1 MTARWIL
8 PLLLITGCTG
18 IEERQAH
25 MQGQIDMVRSQ
36 ADAKTDQ
43 KAAEAMA
50 KAELYKA
57 LAEVAKA
64 NPEQASAVTVAL
76 AVQGLGGEQEADD
89 HRMIQLQ
96 PLQNESLE
104 YARVFAAPLLNTA
117 TAVATAYINADVAK
131 TQSDNAA
138 RVQINDAVQDSRI
151 VEAVA
156 GVGMA
161 AASQTG
167 ITVSGNYNQMSDSA
181 SISQDTF
188 STTTQTSTSTSTITE
203 TVSSSETSI
212 ADSYNTD
219 SSVTDSYNSSD
230 SSVTDNSITDN
241 STNPSTINN
250 DNSVV
255 TYEGQEFTLPNLLS
269 YLQGTGLA
277 YSLTLGDTVY
287 TIDGEGDPAEID
299 CGGDPVFSPAP
310 PLPVDCSGG

>member
-1 MTARWIL
+1 MTR
-8 PLLLITGCTG
+8 LLALSLVFLAGCTG

-25 MQGQIDMVRSQ
+25 MQGQIDMVRTQ
-36 ADAKTDQ
+36 TNAKTDQ

-64 NPEQASAVTVAL
+64 NPEQASAAIVAM

-89 HRMIQLQ
+89 NRMMALQ

-167 ITVSGNYNQMSDSA
+167 IVVSGNYNQMSDSA

-188 STTTQTSTSTSTITE
+188 STLTETSTATSTVTE
-203 TVSSSETSI
+203 TVSNSENNI

-219 SSVTDSYNSSD
+219 NSDNSTTDN
-230 SSVTDNSITDN
+230 TDNSVIT
-241 STNPSTINN
+241 
-250 DNSVV
+250 
-255 TYEGQEFTLPNLLS
+255 YGGQEMTLRELIDFFKASGES
-269 YLQGTGLA
+269 YSVTIGEST
-277 YSLTLGDTVY
+277 YTDTDQSDDTQSCVP
-287 TIDGEGDPAEID
+287 TFEGY
-299 CGGDPVFSPAP
+299 V
-310 PLPVDCSGG
+310 CS